1 MQAKHLPIEKTMNV
15 IGLDLSTCA
24 GVVVMNSETKV
35 VQHAEAVQFKTAK
48 GFDRVNKIA
57 SRIFEIRDKHNVKA
71 AVIEDYAVS
80 KFGGS
85 AITSIE
91 IGTVIRFCMWQDG
104 FPYLDVSPTSLK
116 KFVTG
121 KGNAK
126 KDLIMLDVF
135 KRWGFSAPTNDI
147 ADAYSLARLGASAI
161 FPDPTLRKDS
171 SLVLSTALNSSPEF
185 LTVVSALARC
195 N

>member
-1 MQAKHLPIEKTMNV
+1 MNV

-24 GVVVMNSETKV
+24 GVVIMDSETKQ
-35 VQHAEAVQFKTAK
+35 VQHVEAVQFKGTT
-48 GFDRVNKIA
+48 GFKRVNLIA
-57 SRIFEIRDKHNVKA
+57 SRIFELRDKHHA
-71 AVIEDYAVS
+71 QCAVIEDYAVS

-91 IGTVIRFCMWQDG
+91 IGTVVRFCMWQDG
-104 FPYLDVSPTSLK
+104 FPYLDLSPTALK

-147 ADAYSLARLGASAI
+147 ADAYALARFGASAI

-171 SLVLSTALNSSPEF
+171 SLVLSTALDSQPEF
-185 LTVVSALARC
+185 LTVVSAL
-195 N
+195 